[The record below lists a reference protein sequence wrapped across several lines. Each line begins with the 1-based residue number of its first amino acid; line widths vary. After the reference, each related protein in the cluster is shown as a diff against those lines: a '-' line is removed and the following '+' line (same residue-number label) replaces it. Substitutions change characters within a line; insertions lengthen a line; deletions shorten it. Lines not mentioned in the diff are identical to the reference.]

1 MVLDELIIG
10 IDKQTF
16 NKRYSKLL
24 NNFLNQ
30 TKYRKKIKIEFLNF
44 NSSTTNNCSTR
55 GRWIADVFNYL
66 SSKCINENIMLCGA
80 DELFDINLKKNY

>member
-1 MVLDELIIG
+1 MKVKKRKKNLISGVACLKNLDLYPFDICFESALMVLDELIIG

-30 TKYRKKIKIEFLNF
+30 TKYRKKIKIYI
-44 NSSTTNNCSTR
+44 R
-55 GRWIADVFNYL
+55 
-66 SSKCINENIMLCGA
+66 
-80 DELFDINLKKNY
+80 

>member
-30 TKYRKKIKIEFLNF
+30 TKYRKKSK
-44 NSSTTNNCSTR
+44 SS
-55 GRWIADVFNYL
+55 F
-66 SSKCINENIMLCGA
+66 
-80 DELFDINLKKNY
+80 